1 MPSVDINV
9 DYKKAQ
15 EKIEATKSYRE
26 AKSKYNDTK
35 KKVGDSFEKNKKGV
49 TDQLNKVKDKVKS
62 YQKGVKNQFEHLLD
76 INKSSSSKGSNSTK
90 YVKRTLITAI
100 KNIEPK
106 LSDLLIEE
114 SLNAVGCDQQ
124 QVYQPITVYVKVNS
138 IDLLGL
144 LKKNP
149 AEEPGNVLYE
159 KNQINVQNYPF
170 SMNRELYQRIQSGN
184 PYSADYNGALYLG
197 QSGRDLFDIQY
208 VEKRLDTNETGPWFK
223 VDLTNRLNTPNKVGK
238 FMTDYYKTIKVV
250 ETGNMMANIMESLC
264 GAVSM
269 KANAGIGE
277 VENQTKLDILI
288 QRILGLCFDN
298 RTEIDVSGIAK
309 LAELD
314 GVDESFF
321 EFTDIDL
328 RNIDERVSNI
338 KNGVIEFEDCD
349 DVKVPV
355 DYDTIINELNNLKFV
370 KDSDLVDACDNLTN
384 VLANNPAWGIGI
396 QTNVQAAVDFNFVKL
411 LVQGIVA
418 SLLGPKALLPI
429 FTMLKA
435 LGQESSDLVNSF
447 VTFMKNFKKFA
458 MNLISKIGALFVQ
471 ELFNII
477 KRDIQN
483 LIQSV
488 ISDIVKEK
496 LNKKLIII
504 LKLISLLL
512 IVAKFIDDWRKCKS
526 VVDELLGLLSLIT
539 GFGNSIPLPLLF
551 AAELLDGYSE
561 SRAFVGAIEE
571 MQKAGIP
578 TGSMPDGSPNLDLL
592 SKFSQMTGM
601 ANEEAENGKV
611 QVAIGPL
618 AITPAGFTI
627 PRSTFGKKL

>member
-1 MPSVDINV
+1 MPSVDLNF

-15 EKIEATKSYRE
+15 EKIEATKNYKE
-26 AKSKYNDTK
+26 LKSQYNDTK
-35 KKVGDSFEKNKKGV
+35 KKVGDSFEKNKKGA
-49 TDQLNKVKDKVKS
+49 TDQINKAKDKLKS
-62 YQKGVKNQFEHLLD
+62 YQKDVKNQFEQLLEL
-76 INKSSSSKGSNSTK
+76 NQTTSSGGTNATK

-106 LSDLLIEE
+106 LSNLLIEE

-124 QVYQPITVYVKVNS
+124 QVYQPKPVYVKVSS

-149 AEEPGNVLYE
+149 ATEPGSVLYE
-159 KNQINVQNYPF
+159 KGQIQIQNYPF

-184 PYSADYNGALYLG
+184 PYSADYNGKLYLG

-208 VEKRLDTNETGPWFK
+208 VETRQDTGETGPWFK
-223 VDLTNRLNTPNKVGK
+223 VDLTNRLNTPNKVGQ
-238 FMTDYYKTIKVV
+238 FMVDYYKTIKVV
-250 ETGNMMANIMESLC
+250 ETENMMANIMESLC

-269 KANAGIGE
+269 KANAGVGE

-298 RTEIDVSGIAK
+298 RSEIDVSGIAK

-328 RNIDERVSNI
+328 RNIDQRVTNI
-338 KNGVIEFEDCD
+338 KNGVIEFEDCGE
-349 DVKVPV
+349 VKVPV
-355 DYDTIINELNNLKFV
+355 DYDAIISDLNNLKFV
-370 KDSDLVDACDNLTN
+370 KDSDLVDACDNLTS
-384 VLANNPAWGIGI
+384 VLANNPLWGINAKATI
-396 QTNVQAAVDFNFVKL
+396 DFNFVKL

-418 SLLGPKALLPI
+418 TLLGPKTLLPI

-435 LGQESSDLVNSF
+435 LGQEASDSVDSF
-447 VTFMKNFKKFA
+447 VSFMKNFKKFA
-458 MNLISKIGALFVQ
+458 INLISKIGALFVQ
-471 ELFNII
+471 ELFEII
-477 KRDIQN
+477 KGDIKN
-483 LIQSV
+483 LILSV

-496 LNKKLIII
+496 MNKKLIII

-512 IVAKFIDDWRKCKS
+512 LVAKFISDWRKCKS
-526 VVDELLGLLSLIT
+526 VVDELLGLLTLIT
-539 GFGNSIPLPLLF
+539 TGDSIPLPLLF
-551 AAELLDGYSE
+551 ASELLDGYSE
-561 SRAFVGAIEE
+561 TRAFVGAIAE
-571 MQKAGIP
+571 MQKSGMP
-578 TGSMPDGSPNLDLL
+578 TGAMPDGSPNLDVL
-592 SKFSQMTGM
+592 SKFAQMKAM

-618 AITPAGFTI
+618 AITPAGVTI
-627 PRSTFGKKL
+627 PASWSGKKL

>member
-1 MPSVDINV
+1 MASVDINF

-15 EKIEATKSYRE
+15 EKIEATKNYKE
-26 AKSKYNDTK
+26 LKSQYNDTK
-35 KKVGDSFEKNKKGV
+35 KKAGDSFEKNKKGV
-49 TDQLNKVKDKVKS
+49 TDQLNKAKDKLKS
-62 YQKGVKNQFEHLLD
+62 YQKDVKNQFEQLLELNQTTSD
-76 INKSSSSKGSNSTK
+76 KGSNATK

-124 QVYQPITVYVKVNS
+124 QVYQPKPVYVKVSS

-149 AEEPGNVLYE
+149 AGEPGNVLYE
-159 KNQINVQNYPF
+159 KNQIQVQNYPF

-184 PYSADYNGALYLG
+184 PYSADYNGKLYLG

-208 VEKRLDTNETGPWFK
+208 VETRQDTGETGPWFK
-223 VDLTNRLNTPNKVGK
+223 VDLTNRLNTPNKVGQ
-238 FMTDYYKTIKVV
+238 FMVDYYKTIKVV
-250 ETGNMMANIMESLC
+250 ETENMMANIMESLC

-269 KANAGIGE
+269 KANAGVGE

-298 RTEIDVSGIAK
+298 RSEIDVSGIAK

-328 RNIDERVSNI
+328 RNIDQRVTNI
-338 KNGVIEFEDCD
+338 KNGVIEFEDCGE
-349 DVKVPV
+349 VKVPV
-355 DYDTIINELNNLKFV
+355 DYDTIISDLNNLKFV
-370 KDSDLVDACDNLTN
+370 KDSDLVDACDNLTS
-384 VLANNPAWGIGI
+384 VLANNPLWGINAKATI
-396 QTNVQAAVDFNFVKL
+396 DFNFVKL

-418 SLLGPKALLPI
+418 TLLGPKTLLPI

-435 LGQESSDLVNSF
+435 LGQEASDSVDSF

-458 MNLISKIGALFVQ
+458 INLISKIGALFVQ
-471 ELFNII
+471 ELFEII
-477 KRDIQN
+477 KGDIKN
-483 LIQSV
+483 LILSV

-496 LNKKLIII
+496 MNKKLIII

-512 IVAKFIDDWRKCKS
+512 LVAKFISDWRKCKS
-526 VVDELLGLLSLIT
+526 VVDELLGLLTLIT
-539 GFGNSIPLPLLF
+539 TGDSIPLPLLF
-551 AAELLDGYSE
+551 ASELLDGYSE
-561 SRAFVGAIEE
+561 TRAFVGAIAE
-571 MQKAGIP
+571 MQKSGMP
-578 TGSMPDGSPNLDLL
+578 TGAMPDGSPNLDVL
-592 SKFSQMTGM
+592 SKFAQMKAM

-618 AITPAGFTI
+618 TVTPAFVTL
-627 PRSTFGKKL
+627 PASWSGKKL

>member
-1 MPSVDINV
+1 MASIDIKA

-15 EKIEATKSYRE
+15 EKIEATKNYKE
-26 AKSKYNDTK
+26 LKSQYNDTK
-35 KKVGDSFEKNKKGV
+35 KQVGDSFEKNKKGV
-49 TDQLNKVKDKVKS
+49 TDQINKTKDKIKS
-62 YQKGVKNQFEHLLD
+62 YQKDVKNQFEQLLD
-76 INKSSSSKGSNSTK
+76 LNQTTSDKGSNATK

-124 QVYQPITVYVKVNS
+124 QVYQPKPVYVKVSS

-149 AEEPGNVLYE
+149 AGEPGNVLYE
-159 KNQINVQNYPF
+159 KNQIQVQNYPF

-184 PYSADYNGALYLG
+184 PYSADYNGALYIG

-208 VEKRLDTNETGPWFK
+208 VETRIDTGETGPWFK
-223 VDLTNRLNTPNKVGK
+223 VDLTNRLNTPNKVGQ
-238 FMTDYYKTIKVV
+238 FMVDYYKTIKVV
-250 ETGNMMANIMESLC
+250 ETENMMANIMESLC

-269 KANAGIGE
+269 KANAGVGE

-298 RTEIDVSGIAK
+298 RSEIDVSGIAK

-328 RNIDERVSNI
+328 RNIDQRVTNI
-338 KNGVIEFEDCD
+338 KNGVIEFEDCGE
-349 DVKVPV
+349 VKVPV
-355 DYDTIINELNNLKFV
+355 DYDTIISDLNNLKFV
-370 KDSDLVDACDNLTN
+370 KDSDLVDACDNLTS
-384 VLANNPAWGIGI
+384 VLANNPLWGINAKATI
-396 QTNVQAAVDFNFVKL
+396 DFNFVKL

-418 SLLGPKALLPI
+418 TLLGPKTLLPI

-435 LGQESSDLVNSF
+435 LGQEASDSVDSF
-447 VTFMKNFKKFA
+447 VSFMKNFKKFA
-458 MNLISKIGALFVQ
+458 INLISKIGALFVQ
-471 ELFNII
+471 ELFEII
-477 KRDIQN
+477 KGDIKN
-483 LIQSV
+483 LILSV

-496 LNKKLIII
+496 MNKKLIII

-512 IVAKFIDDWRKCKS
+512 LVAKFISDWRKCKS
-526 VVDELLGLLSLIT
+526 VVDELLGLLTLIT
-539 GFGNSIPLPLLF
+539 TGDSIPLPLLF
-551 AAELLDGYSE
+551 ASELLDGYSE
-561 SRAFVGAIEE
+561 TRAFVGAIEE
-571 MQKAGIP
+571 MQKSGVP
-578 TGSMPDGSPNLDLL
+578 TGTMPDGSPNLDVL
-592 SKFSQMTGM
+592 SKFAQMKAM

-611 QVAIGPL
+611 QVAIGPM

-627 PRSTFGKKL
+627 PRNSFGKKL

>member
-1 MPSVDINV
+1 MPSVDINF

-15 EKIEATKSYRE
+15 EKIEATKSYKE

-35 KKVGDSFEKNKKGV
+35 KKVGDSFEKNKNDV

-62 YQKGVKNQFEHLLD
+62 YQKDVKNQFEQLLD
-76 INKSSSSKGSNSTK
+76 INTSTSSKGSNSTK

-124 QVYQPITVYVKVNS
+124 QVYQPKPVYVKVSS

-149 AEEPGNVLYE
+149 AGEPGNVLYE
-159 KNQINVQNYPF
+159 KNQIQVQNYPF

-184 PYSADYNGALYLG
+184 PYSTDYNGALYLG

-208 VEKRLDTNETGPWFK
+208 VEKNNNNETGPWFK
-223 VDLTNRLNTPNKVGK
+223 VDLTNRLNTPNKVGQ
-238 FMTDYYKTIKVV
+238 FMVDYYKTIKVV
-250 ETGNMMANIMESLC
+250 ETENMMANIMESLC

-269 KANAGIGE
+269 KANAGVGE
-277 VENQTKLDILI
+277 VENQTKLDILV

-298 RTEIDVSGIAK
+298 RSEIDVSGIAK

-328 RNIDERVSNI
+328 RNIDQRVTNI
-338 KNGVIEFEDCD
+338 KNGVIEFENCGE
-349 DVKVPV
+349 VKVPV
-355 DYDTIINELNNLKFV
+355 DYDTIVNELSNLKFV

-384 VLANNPAWGIGI
+384 TLADNPLWGI
-396 QTNVQAAVDFNFVKL
+396 NAQAAVDFNFVKL

-418 SLLGPKALLPI
+418 TLLGPKTLLPI

-496 LNKKLIII
+496 MNKKLIII

-512 IVAKFIDDWRKCKS
+512 IVAKFISDWRKCKS
-526 VVDELLGLLSLIT
+526 VVEELLGLLSLIT
-539 GFGNSIPLPLLF
+539 TGGDSIPLPLLF
-551 AAELLDGYSE
+551 ATELLDGYSE

-571 MQKAGIP
+571 MQKSGIP

-592 SKFSQMTGM
+592 SKFSQMKAM

-611 QVAIGPL
+611 QVALGIL
-618 AITPAGFTI
+618 SVTPAGTI
-627 PRSTFGKKL
+627 PTSAFGKKL

>member
-1 MPSVDINV
+1 MPSVDINF

-15 EKIEATKSYRE
+15 EKIEATKSYKE

-35 KKVGDSFEKNKKGV
+35 KKVGDSFEKNKNDV

-62 YQKGVKNQFEHLLD
+62 YQKDVKNQFEQLLD
-76 INKSSSSKGSNSTK
+76 INTSTSSKGSNSTK

-124 QVYQPITVYVKVNS
+124 QVYQPKPVYVKVSS

-149 AEEPGNVLYE
+149 TGEPGNVLYE
-159 KNQINVQNYPF
+159 KNQIQVQNYPF

-184 PYSADYNGALYLG
+184 PYSTDYNGALYLG

-208 VEKRLDTNETGPWFK
+208 VEKNNNNETGPWFK
-223 VDLTNRLNTPNKVGK
+223 VDLTNRLNTPNKVGQ
-238 FMTDYYKTIKVV
+238 FMVDYYKTIKVV
-250 ETGNMMANIMESLC
+250 ETENMMANIMESLC

-269 KANAGIGE
+269 KANAGVGE
-277 VENQTKLDILI
+277 VENQTKLDILV

-298 RTEIDVSGIAK
+298 RSEIDVSGIAK

-328 RNIDERVSNI
+328 RNIDQRVTNI
-338 KNGVIEFEDCD
+338 KNGVIEFENCGE
-349 DVKVPV
+349 VKVPV
-355 DYDTIINELNNLKFV
+355 DYDTIVNELSNLKFV

-384 VLANNPAWGIGI
+384 TLADNPLWGI
-396 QTNVQAAVDFNFVKL
+396 NAQAAVDFNFVKL

-418 SLLGPKALLPI
+418 TLLGPKTLLPI

-496 LNKKLIII
+496 MNKKLIII

-512 IVAKFIDDWRKCKS
+512 IVAKFISDWRKCKS
-526 VVDELLGLLSLIT
+526 VVEELLGLLSLIT
-539 GFGNSIPLPLLF
+539 TGGDSIPLPLLF
-551 AAELLDGYSE
+551 ATELLDGYSE

-571 MQKAGIP
+571 MQKSGIP

-592 SKFSQMTGM
+592 SKFSQMKAM

-611 QVAIGPL
+611 QVALGIL
-618 AITPAGFTI
+618 SVTPAGTI
-627 PRSTFGKKL
+627 PTSAFGKKL

>member
-1 MPSVDINV
+1 MASIDIKA

-15 EKIEATKSYRE
+15 EKIEATKNYKE
-26 AKSKYNDTK
+26 LKSQYNDTK
-35 KKVGDSFEKNKKGV
+35 KQIGDSFEKNKKGV
-49 TDQLNKVKDKVKS
+49 TDQYNKVKDKLKS
-62 YQKGVKNQFEHLLD
+62 YQKDVKNQFELLLD
-76 INKSSSSKGSNSTK
+76 LNQTTSSGGTNATK

-124 QVYQPITVYVKVNS
+124 QVYQPKPVYVKVSS

-149 AEEPGNVLYE
+149 AEEPGSVLYE
-159 KNQINVQNYPF
+159 KNQIQVQNYPF

-208 VEKRLDTNETGPWFK
+208 VETRQDTGETGPWFK
-223 VDLTNRLNTPNKVGK
+223 VDLTNRLNTPNKVGQ
-238 FMTDYYKTIKVV
+238 FMVDYYKTIKVV
-250 ETGNMMANIMESLC
+250 ETENMMANIMESLC

-269 KANAGIGE
+269 KVNAGVGE
-277 VENQTKLDILI
+277 VENQTKQDILI

-298 RTEIDVSGIAK
+298 RSEIDVSGIAK

-328 RNIDERVSNI
+328 RNIDQRVTNI
-338 KNGVIEFEDCD
+338 KNGVIEFEDCGE
-349 DVKVPV
+349 VKVPV
-355 DYDTIINELNNLKFV
+355 DYNTIISELNNLKFV

-384 VLANNPAWGIGI
+384 VLADNPLWGINAKPTI
-396 QTNVQAAVDFNFVKL
+396 DFNFVKL

-418 SLLGPKALLPI
+418 TLLGPKTLLPI

-435 LGQESSDLVNSF
+435 LGQESSDLINSF
-447 VTFMKNFKKFA
+447 VTFIKNFKKFA
-458 MNLISKIGALFVQ
+458 LNLISKIGALFVQ
-471 ELFNII
+471 ELFEII
-477 KRDIQN
+477 KGDIKN
-483 LIQSV
+483 LILSV

-496 LNKKLIII
+496 MNKKLIII

-512 IVAKFIDDWRKCKS
+512 IVAKFISDWRKCKS
-526 VVDELLGLLSLIT
+526 VVDELLGLLTLIT
-539 GFGNSIPLPLLF
+539 TGDSIPLPLLF
-551 AAELLDGYSE
+551 ASELLDGYSE
-561 SRAFVGAIEE
+561 TRAFVGTIAE
-571 MQKAGIP
+571 MQKSGMP
-578 TGSMPDGSPNLDLL
+578 TGPMPDGSPNLDVL
-592 SKFSQMTGM
+592 SKFAQMKAM

-618 AITPAGFTI
+618 TVLPAGVTI
-627 PRSTFGKKL
+627 PAGWSGKKL

>member
-1 MPSVDINV
+1 MASIDIKA

-15 EKIEATKSYRE
+15 EKIEATKNYKE
-26 AKSKYNDTK
+26 LKSQYNDTK
-35 KKVGDSFEKNKKGV
+35 KQAGDSFEKNKKGV
-49 TDQLNKVKDKVKS
+49 TDQYNKVKDKLKS
-62 YQKGVKNQFEHLLD
+62 YQKDVKNQFELLLD
-76 INKSSSSKGSNSTK
+76 LNQTTSDKGSNATK

-124 QVYQPITVYVKVNS
+124 QVYQPKPVYVKVSS

-149 AEEPGNVLYE
+149 AEEPGSVLYE
-159 KNQINVQNYPF
+159 KNQIQIQNYPF

-184 PYSADYNGALYLG
+184 PYSADYNGVLYLG

-208 VEKRLDTNETGPWFK
+208 VETRQDTGETGPWFK
-223 VDLTNRLNTPNKVGK
+223 VDLTNRLNTPNKVGQ
-238 FMTDYYKTIKVV
+238 FMVDYYKTIKVV
-250 ETGNMMANIMESLC
+250 ETENMMANIMESLC

-269 KANAGIGE
+269 KANAGVGE

-298 RTEIDVSGIAK
+298 RSEIDVSGIAK

-328 RNIDERVSNI
+328 RNIDQRVTNI
-338 KNGVIEFEDCD
+338 KNGVIEFEDCGE
-349 DVKVPV
+349 VKVPV
-355 DYDTIINELNNLKFV
+355 DYNTIISELNNLKFV

-384 VLANNPAWGIGI
+384 VLADNPLWGINAKATI
-396 QTNVQAAVDFNFVKL
+396 DFNFVKL

-418 SLLGPKALLPI
+418 TLLGPKTLLPI

-435 LGQESSDLVNSF
+435 LGQESSDLINSF
-447 VTFMKNFKKFA
+447 VTFIKNFKKFA
-458 MNLISKIGALFVQ
+458 LNLISKIGALFVQ
-471 ELFNII
+471 ELFEII
-477 KRDIQN
+477 KGDIKN
-483 LIQSV
+483 LILSV

-496 LNKKLIII
+496 MNKKLIII

-512 IVAKFIDDWRKCKS
+512 IVAKFISDWRKCKS
-526 VVDELLGLLSLIT
+526 VVDELLGLLTLIT
-539 GFGNSIPLPLLF
+539 TGDSIPLPLLF
-551 AAELLDGYSE
+551 ASELLDGYSE
-561 SRAFVGAIEE
+561 TRAFVGTIAE
-571 MQKAGIP
+571 MQKSGMP
-578 TGSMPDGSPNLDLL
+578 TGPMPDGSPNLDVL
-592 SKFSQMTGM
+592 SKFAQMKAM

-618 AITPAGFTI
+618 TVLPAGVTI
-627 PRSTFGKKL
+627 PAGWSGKKL

>member
-1 MPSVDINV
+1 MASVDIKA

-15 EKIEATKSYRE
+15 EKIEATKNYKE
-26 AKSKYNDTK
+26 LKSQYNDTK
-35 KKVGDSFEKNKKGV
+35 KQAGDSFEKNKKGV
-49 TDQLNKVKDKVKS
+49 TDQLNKAKDKIKS
-62 YQKGVKNQFEHLLD
+62 YQKDVKNQFEQLLD
-76 INKSSSSKGSNSTK
+76 LNQTTSSGGTNATK

-106 LSDLLIEE
+106 LSGLLIEE

-124 QVYQPITVYVKVNS
+124 QVYQPKPVYVKVSS

-149 AEEPGNVLYE
+149 AEEPGSVLYE
-159 KNQINVQNYPF
+159 KNQIQVQNYPF

-184 PYSADYNGALYLG
+184 PYSTDYNGKLYLG

-208 VEKRLDTNETGPWFK
+208 VETRIDTGETGPWFK
-223 VDLTNRLNTPNKVGK
+223 VDLTNRLNTPNKVGQ
-238 FMTDYYKTIKVV
+238 FMVDYYKTIKVV
-250 ETGNMMANIMESLC
+250 ETENMMANIMESLC

-269 KANAGIGE
+269 KANAGVGE

-298 RTEIDVSGIAK
+298 RSEIDVSGIAK

-328 RNIDERVSNI
+328 RNIDQRVTNI
-338 KNGVIEFEDCD
+338 KNGVIEFEDCGE
-349 DVKVPV
+349 VKVPV
-355 DYDTIINELNNLKFV
+355 DYDAIISDLNNLKFV
-370 KDSDLVDACDNLTN
+370 KDSDLVDACDNLTS
-384 VLANNPAWGIGI
+384 VLANNPLWGINAKATI
-396 QTNVQAAVDFNFVKL
+396 DFNFVKL

-418 SLLGPKALLPI
+418 TLLGPKTLLPI

-435 LGQESSDLVNSF
+435 LGQEASDSVDSF
-447 VTFMKNFKKFA
+447 VSFMKNFKKFA
-458 MNLISKIGALFVQ
+458 INLISKIGALFVQ
-471 ELFNII
+471 ELFEII
-477 KRDIQN
+477 KGDIKN
-483 LIQSV
+483 LIISV

-496 LNKKLIII
+496 MNKKLIII

-512 IVAKFIDDWRKCKS
+512 LVAKFISDWRKCKS
-526 VVDELLGLLSLIT
+526 VVDELLGLLTLIT
-539 GFGNSIPLPLLF
+539 TGDSIPLPLLF
-551 AAELLDGYSE
+551 ASELLDGYSE
-561 SRAFVGAIEE
+561 TRAFVGAIAE
-571 MQKAGIP
+571 MQKSGMP
-578 TGSMPDGSPNLDLL
+578 TGAMPDGSPNLDVL
-592 SKFSQMTGM
+592 SKFAQMKAM

-618 AITPAGFTI
+618 AITPAGVTI
-627 PRSTFGKKL
+627 PASWSGKKL

>member
-1 MPSVDINV
+1 MASIDIKA

-15 EKIEATKSYRE
+15 EKIEATKNYKE
-26 AKSKYNDTK
+26 LKSQYNDTK
-35 KKVGDSFEKNKKGV
+35 KQVGDSFEKNKKGV
-49 TDQLNKVKDKVKS
+49 TDQINKTKDKIKS
-62 YQKGVKNQFEHLLD
+62 YQKDVKNQFEQLLD
-76 INKSSSSKGSNSTK
+76 LNQTTSDKGSNATK

-124 QVYQPITVYVKVNS
+124 QVYQPKPVYVKVSS

-149 AEEPGNVLYE
+149 AGEPGNVLYE
-159 KNQINVQNYPF
+159 KNQIQVQNYPF

-184 PYSADYNGALYLG
+184 PYSADYNGALYIG

-208 VEKRLDTNETGPWFK
+208 VETRIDTGETGPWFK
-223 VDLTNRLNTPNKVGK
+223 VDLTNRLNTPNKVGQ
-238 FMTDYYKTIKVV
+238 FMVDYYKTIKVV
-250 ETGNMMANIMESLC
+250 ETENMMANIMESLC

-269 KANAGIGE
+269 KANAGVGE

-298 RTEIDVSGIAK
+298 RSEIDVSGIAK

-328 RNIDERVSNI
+328 RNIDQRVTNI
-338 KNGVIEFEDCD
+338 KNGVIEFEDCGE
-349 DVKVPV
+349 VKVPV
-355 DYDTIINELNNLKFV
+355 DYDTIISDLNNLKFV

-384 VLANNPAWGIGI
+384 TLADNPLWGINAKATI
-396 QTNVQAAVDFNFVKL
+396 DFNFVKL

-418 SLLGPKALLPI
+418 TLLGPKTLLPI

-435 LGQESSDLVNSF
+435 LGQEASDSVDSF
-447 VTFMKNFKKFA
+447 VSFMKNFKKFA
-458 MNLISKIGALFVQ
+458 INLISKIGALFVQ
-471 ELFNII
+471 ELFEII
-477 KRDIQN
+477 KGDIKN
-483 LIQSV
+483 LILSV

-496 LNKKLIII
+496 MNKKLIII

-512 IVAKFIDDWRKCKS
+512 LVAKFISDWRKCKS
-526 VVDELLGLLSLIT
+526 VVDELLGLLTLIT
-539 GFGNSIPLPLLF
+539 TGDSIPLPLLF
-551 AAELLDGYSE
+551 ASELLDGYSE
-561 SRAFVGAIEE
+561 TRAFVGAIEE
-571 MQKAGIP
+571 MQKSGVP
-578 TGSMPDGSPNLDLL
+578 TGTMPDGSPNLDVL
-592 SKFSQMTGM
+592 SKFAQMKAM

-611 QVAIGPL
+611 QVAIGPM

-627 PRSTFGKKL
+627 PRNSFGKKL

>member
-1 MPSVDINV
+1 MASIDIKA

-15 EKIEATKSYRE
+15 EKIEATKNYKE
-26 AKSKYNDTK
+26 LKSQYNDTK
-35 KKVGDSFEKNKKGV
+35 KQAGDSFEKNKKGV
-49 TDQLNKVKDKVKS
+49 TDQYNKVKDKLKS
-62 YQKGVKNQFEHLLD
+62 YQKDVKNQFELLLD
-76 INKSSSSKGSNSTK
+76 LNQTTSDKGSNATK

-124 QVYQPITVYVKVNS
+124 QVYQPKPVYVKVSS

-149 AEEPGNVLYE
+149 AEEPGSVLYE
-159 KNQINVQNYPF
+159 KNQIQIQNYPF

-184 PYSADYNGALYLG
+184 PYSADYNGVLYLG

-208 VEKRLDTNETGPWFK
+208 VETRQDTGETGPWFK
-223 VDLTNRLNTPNKVGK
+223 VDLTNRLNTPNKVGQ
-238 FMTDYYKTIKVV
+238 FMVDYYKTIKVV
-250 ETGNMMANIMESLC
+250 ETENMMANIMESLC

-269 KANAGIGE
+269 KANAGVGE

-298 RTEIDVSGIAK
+298 RSEIDVSGIAK

-328 RNIDERVSNI
+328 RNIDQRVTNI
-338 KNGVIEFEDCD
+338 KNGVIEFEDCGE
-349 DVKVPV
+349 VKVPV
-355 DYDTIINELNNLKFV
+355 DYNTIISELNNLKFV

-384 VLANNPAWGIGI
+384 VLADNPLWGINAKATI
-396 QTNVQAAVDFNFVKL
+396 DFNFVKL

-418 SLLGPKALLPI
+418 TLLGPKTLLPI

-435 LGQESSDLVNSF
+435 LGQESSDLINSF
-447 VTFMKNFKKFA
+447 VTFIKNFKKFA
-458 MNLISKIGALFVQ
+458 LNLISKIGALFVQ
-471 ELFNII
+471 ELFEII
-477 KRDIQN
+477 KGDIKN
-483 LIQSV
+483 LILSV

-496 LNKKLIII
+496 MNKKLIII

-512 IVAKFIDDWRKCKS
+512 IVAKFISDWRKCKS
-526 VVDELLGLLSLIT
+526 VVDELLGLLTLIT
-539 GFGNSIPLPLLF
+539 TGDSIPLPLLF
-551 AAELLDGYSE
+551 ASELLDGYSE
-561 SRAFVGAIEE
+561 TRAFVGTIAE
-571 MQKAGIP
+571 MQKSGMP
-578 TGSMPDGSPNLDLL
+578 TGPMPDGSPNLDVL
-592 SKFSQMTGM
+592 SKFAQMKAM

-618 AITPAGFTI
+618 TVTPAFVTI
-627 PRSTFGKKL
+627 PAGWSGKKL

>member
-1 MPSVDINV
+1 MPSVDINF

-15 EKIEATKSYRE
+15 EKIEATKSYKD
-26 AKSKYNDTK
+26 AKSQYNDTK
-35 KKVGDSFEKNKKGV
+35 KKIGDSFEKNKKDV

-62 YQKGVKNQFEHLLD
+62 YQKDVKNQFEHLLD

-106 LSDLLIEE
+106 LSNLLIEE

-124 QVYQPITVYVKVNS
+124 QVYQPAPVYVKVSS

-149 AEEPGNVLYE
+149 AEEPGSVLYE
-159 KNQINVQNYPF
+159 KNQIQVQNYPF

-184 PYSADYNGALYLG
+184 PYSADYNGALYIG

-208 VEKRLDTNETGPWFK
+208 VEKNNNNETGPWFK
-223 VDLTNRLNTPNKVGK
+223 VDLTNRLNTPNKVGQ
-238 FMTDYYKTIKVV
+238 FMVDYYKTIKVV
-250 ETGNMMANIMESLC
+250 ETENMMANIMESLC

-269 KANAGIGE
+269 KANAGVGE
-277 VENQTKLDILI
+277 VENQTKLDILV

-298 RTEIDVSGIAK
+298 RSEIDVSGIAK

-328 RNIDERVSNI
+328 RNIDQRVTNI
-338 KNGVIEFEDCD
+338 KNGVIEFEDCGE
-349 DVKVPV
+349 VKVPV
-355 DYDTIINELNNLKFV
+355 DYDTIIKELNNLKFV

-384 VLANNPAWGIGI
+384 VLADNPLWGINAKATI
-396 QTNVQAAVDFNFVKL
+396 DFNFVKL
-411 LVQGIVA
+411 LVQGIA
-418 SLLGPKALLPI
+418 ATLLGPKTLLPI

-435 LGQESSDLVNSF
+435 LGQEGSDLVNSF
-447 VTFMKNFKKFA
+447 ATFMKIFKKFA
-458 MNLISKIGALFVQ
+458 INLISKIGALFVQ
-471 ELFNII
+471 ELFEII
-477 KRDIQN
+477 KGDIKN
-483 LIQSV
+483 LILSV

-496 LNKKLIII
+496 TNKKLIII

-512 IVAKFIDDWRKCKS
+512 LVAKFISDWRKCKS
-526 VVDELLGLLSLIT
+526 VVDELLGLLTLIT
-539 GFGNSIPLPLLF
+539 TGDSIPLPLLF

-561 SRAFVGAIEE
+561 TRAFVGTIEE
-571 MQKAGIP
+571 MQKAGMP
-578 TGSMPDGSPNLDLL
+578 TGTMPDGSPNLDLL
-592 SKFSQMTGM
+592 SKFAQMKAM

-611 QVAIGPL
+611 QIAVGPL
-618 AITPAGFTI
+618 TVLPAMVTM
-627 PRSTFGKKL
+627 PASSSGKKF

>member
-1 MPSVDINV
+1 MPSVDLNF

-15 EKIEATKSYRE
+15 EKIEATKNYKE
-26 AKSKYNDTK
+26 LKSQYNDTK
-35 KKVGDSFEKNKKGV
+35 KKVGDSFEKNKKGA
-49 TDQLNKVKDKVKS
+49 TDQINKAKDKLKS
-62 YQKGVKNQFEHLLD
+62 YQKDVKNQFEQLLEL
-76 INKSSSSKGSNSTK
+76 NQTTSSGGTNATK

-106 LSDLLIEE
+106 LSNLLIEE

-124 QVYQPITVYVKVNS
+124 QVYQPKPVYVKVSS

-149 AEEPGNVLYE
+149 VTEPGNVLYE
-159 KNQINVQNYPF
+159 KNQIQIQNYPF

-184 PYSADYNGALYLG
+184 KYSADYNGKLYLG

-208 VEKRLDTNETGPWFK
+208 VETRIDTGETGPWFK
-223 VDLTNRLNTPNKVGK
+223 VDLTNRLNTPNKVGQ
-238 FMTDYYKTIKVV
+238 FMVDYYKTIKVV
-250 ETGNMMANIMESLC
+250 ETENMMANIMESLC

-269 KANAGIGE
+269 KANAGVGA

-298 RTEIDVSGIAK
+298 RSEIDVSGIAK

-328 RNIDERVSNI
+328 RNIDQRVTNI
-338 KNGVIEFEDCD
+338 KNGVIEFEDCGE
-349 DVKVPV
+349 VKVPV
-355 DYDTIINELNNLKFV
+355 DYDAIISDLNNLKFV
-370 KDSDLVDACDNLTN
+370 KDSDLVDACDNLTS
-384 VLANNPAWGIGI
+384 VLANNPLWGINAKATI
-396 QTNVQAAVDFNFVKL
+396 DFNFVKL

-418 SLLGPKALLPI
+418 TLLGPKTLLPI

-435 LGQESSDLVNSF
+435 LGQEASDSVDSF
-447 VTFMKNFKKFA
+447 VSFMKNFKKFA
-458 MNLISKIGALFVQ
+458 INLISKIGALFVQ
-471 ELFNII
+471 ELFEII
-477 KRDIQN
+477 KGDIKN
-483 LIQSV
+483 LILSV

-496 LNKKLIII
+496 MNKKLIII

-512 IVAKFIDDWRKCKS
+512 LVAKFISDWRKCKS
-526 VVDELLGLLSLIT
+526 VVDELLGLLTLIT
-539 GFGNSIPLPLLF
+539 TGDSIPLPLLF
-551 AAELLDGYSE
+551 ASELLDGYSE
-561 SRAFVGAIEE
+561 TRAFVGAIAE
-571 MQKAGIP
+571 MQKAGMP
-578 TGSMPDGSPNLDLL
+578 TGAMPDGSPNLDVL
-592 SKFSQMTGM
+592 SKFAQMKAM

-618 AITPAGFTI
+618 TVTPAFVTL
-627 PRSTFGKKL
+627 PASWSGKKL

>member
-35 KKVGDSFEKNKKGV
+35 KKVGDSFEKKKKGV
-49 TDQLNKVKDKVKS
+49 TDKLSKVKDKVKS
-62 YQKGVKNQFEHLLD
+62 YQKNIKNQFEQLLD
-76 INKSSSSKGSNSTK
+76 INTSTSDKGSNATK

-100 KNIEPK
+100 TNIEPK

-124 QVYQPITVYVKVNS
+124 QVYQPITVYVKVS
-138 IDLLGL
+138 SVDLAGL

-159 KNQINVQNYPF
+159 KKQISVQNYPF
-170 SMNRELYQRIQSGN
+170 SMNRELYQRIQTGTK
-184 PYSADYNGALYLG
+184 YSEDNGTLYIG
-197 QSGRDLFDIQY
+197 ESGRDLFDIQY
-208 VEKRLDTNETGPWFK
+208 VEKREDTGESGPWFK
-223 VDLTNRLNTPNKVGK
+223 VDLTNRVNTPNKVGK

-250 ETGNMMANIMESLC
+250 ETGNIMSNIMESLC
-264 GAVSM
+264 GAVSIKI
-269 KANAGIGE
+269 KAGFGE

-309 LAELD
+309 LSELD

-328 RNIDERVSNI
+328 RNIEQRYSNI
-338 KNGVIEFEDCD
+338 KNGVIEFEDCGE
-349 DVKVPV
+349 VKVPV
-355 DYDTIINELNNLKFV
+355 DFDAILNELNNLNFV

-384 VLANNPAWGIGI
+384 TLADNPLWGINAKGVI
-396 QTNVQAAVDFNFVKL
+396 DTNFVKL

-418 SLLGPKALLPI
+418 ALLGPKALLPI

-435 LGQESSDLVNSF
+435 LGQEASDLVNSF
-447 VTFMKNFKKFA
+447 ETFIKNFKKFA

-488 ISDIVKEK
+488 IADIVKEK

-512 IVAKFIDDWRKCKS
+512 IVARFIDDWRKCKS
-526 VVDELLGLLSLIT
+526 VVDELLGLLNLIT

-578 TGSMPDGSPNLDLL
+578 TGSMPDGSPNFDLL
-592 SKFSQMTGM
+592 SKFAQMTGM

>member
-1 MPSVDINV
+1 MASIDIKA

-15 EKIEATKSYRE
+15 EKIEATKNYKE
-26 AKSKYNDTK
+26 LKSQYNDTK
-35 KKVGDSFEKNKKGV
+35 KQAGDSFEKNKKGV
-49 TDQLNKVKDKVKS
+49 TDQYNKVKDKLKS
-62 YQKGVKNQFEHLLD
+62 YQKDVKNQFELLLD
-76 INKSSSSKGSNSTK
+76 LNQTTSDKGSNATK

-124 QVYQPITVYVKVNS
+124 QVYQPKPVYVKVSS

-149 AEEPGNVLYE
+149 AEEPGSVLYE
-159 KNQINVQNYPF
+159 KNQIQIQNYPF

-184 PYSADYNGALYLG
+184 PYSADYNGVLYLG

-208 VEKRLDTNETGPWFK
+208 VETRQDTGETGPWFK
-223 VDLTNRLNTPNKVGK
+223 VDLTNRLNTPNKVGQ
-238 FMTDYYKTIKVV
+238 FMVDYYKTIKVV
-250 ETGNMMANIMESLC
+250 ETENMMANIMESLC

-269 KANAGIGE
+269 KANAGVGE
-277 VENQTKLDILI
+277 VENQTKLDILV

-298 RTEIDVSGIAK
+298 RSEIDVSGIAK

-328 RNIDERVSNI
+328 RNIDQRVTNI
-338 KNGVIEFEDCD
+338 KNGVIEFEDCGE
-349 DVKVPV
+349 VKVPV
-355 DYDTIINELNNLKFV
+355 DYDTIISDLNNLKFV
-370 KDSDLVDACDNLTN
+370 KDSDLVDACDNLTS
-384 VLANNPAWGIGI
+384 VLANNPLWGINAKATI
-396 QTNVQAAVDFNFVKL
+396 DFNFVKL

-418 SLLGPKALLPI
+418 TLLGPKTLLPI
-429 FTMLKA
+429 FAMLKA
-435 LGQESSDLVNSF
+435 LGQEASDSVDSF
-447 VTFMKNFKKFA
+447 VSFMKNFKKFA
-458 MNLISKIGALFVQ
+458 INLISKIGALFVQ
-471 ELFNII
+471 ELFEII
-477 KRDIQN
+477 KGDIKN
-483 LIQSV
+483 LILSV

-496 LNKKLIII
+496 MNKKLIII

-512 IVAKFIDDWRKCKS
+512 LVAKFISDWRKCKS
-526 VVDELLGLLSLIT
+526 VVDELLGLLTLIT
-539 GFGNSIPLPLLF
+539 TGDSIPLPLLF
-551 AAELLDGYSE
+551 ASELLDGYSE
-561 SRAFVGAIEE
+561 TRAFVGAIAE
-571 MQKAGIP
+571 MQKSGMP
-578 TGSMPDGSPNLDLL
+578 TGAMPDGSPNLDVL
-592 SKFSQMTGM
+592 SKFAQMKAM

-618 AITPAGFTI
+618 TVTPAFVTL
-627 PRSTFGKKL
+627 PASWSGKKL

>member
-1 MPSVDINV
+1 MPSVDLNF

-15 EKIEATKSYRE
+15 EKIEATKNYKE
-26 AKSKYNDTK
+26 LKSQYNDTK
-35 KKVGDSFEKNKKGV
+35 KKVGDSFEKNKKGA
-49 TDQLNKVKDKVKS
+49 TDQINKAKDKLKS
-62 YQKGVKNQFEHLLD
+62 YQKDVKNQFEQLLEL
-76 INKSSSSKGSNSTK
+76 NQTTSSGGTNATK

-106 LSDLLIEE
+106 LSNLLIEE

-124 QVYQPITVYVKVNS
+124 QVYQPKPVYVKVSS

-149 AEEPGNVLYE
+149 ATEPGSVLYE
-159 KNQINVQNYPF
+159 KGQIQIQNYPF

-184 PYSADYNGALYLG
+184 PYSADYNGKLYLG

-208 VEKRLDTNETGPWFK
+208 VETRQDTGETGPWFK
-223 VDLTNRLNTPNKVGK
+223 VDLTNRLNTPNKVGQ
-238 FMTDYYKTIKVV
+238 FMVDYYKTIKVV
-250 ETGNMMANIMESLC
+250 ETENMMANIMESLC

-269 KANAGIGE
+269 KANAGVGE

-298 RTEIDVSGIAK
+298 RSEIDVSGIAK

-328 RNIDERVSNI
+328 RNIDQRVTNI
-338 KNGVIEFEDCD
+338 KNGVIEFEDCGE
-349 DVKVPV
+349 VKVPV
-355 DYDTIINELNNLKFV
+355 DYDAIISDLNNLKFV
-370 KDSDLVDACDNLTN
+370 KDSDLVDACDNLTS
-384 VLANNPAWGIGI
+384 VLANNPLWGINAKATI
-396 QTNVQAAVDFNFVKL
+396 DFNFVKL

-418 SLLGPKALLPI
+418 TLLGPKTLLPI

-435 LGQESSDLVNSF
+435 LGQEASDSVDSF
-447 VTFMKNFKKFA
+447 VSFMKNFKKFA
-458 MNLISKIGALFVQ
+458 INLISKIGALFVQ
-471 ELFNII
+471 ELFEII
-477 KRDIQN
+477 KGDIKN
-483 LIQSV
+483 LILSV

-496 LNKKLIII
+496 MNKKLIII

-512 IVAKFIDDWRKCKS
+512 LVAKFISDWRKCKS
-526 VVDELLGLLSLIT
+526 VVDELLGLLTLIT
-539 GFGNSIPLPLLF
+539 TGDSIPLPLLF
-551 AAELLDGYSE
+551 ASELLDGYSE
-561 SRAFVGAIEE
+561 TRAFVGAIAE
-571 MQKAGIP
+571 MQKSGIP
-578 TGSMPDGSPNLDLL
+578 TGAMPDGSPNLDVL
-592 SKFSQMTGM
+592 SKFAQMKAM

-618 AITPAGFTI
+618 TVLPTGFTRPAGW
-627 PRSTFGKKL
+627 SGKKL